1 MKKLPLTDSAW
12 LTMES
17 DTTPMHVGSLQ
28 LFELPN
34 NAPDD
39 YLQQLMQRWLTFD
52 EPQPPFN
59 QKLVY
64 PLKGLKQPHWDTDT
78 EFDIGYHVRHS
89 ALPRPGRVR
98 ELLVLVSRL
107 HGSLLDR
114 SRPMWELHLIEGL
127 EGKRF
132 AIYTKMHHSVVDGMA
147 GMRLLQ
153 SSLSERADQLD
164 QPPPWAMQRA
174 PKKSSKRSPAEAG
187 EEAAATALPKQ
198 MLGNLAGNAGSIPAL
213 ISGGRKSLGA
223 DRKIKAVA
231 PYQAPK
237 SLINQRVS
245 KARRFV
251 AESYS
256 LERIKAIGKQHGA
269 TVNDIVM
276 AMCAG
281 ALRRYLSEHDALPD
295 KPLIGDA
302 PVSIRPADQAEA
314 GGNAISIILMD
325 LATNEADP
333 LKRLARIRESMQ
345 AGKDKLGAMSRK
357 QILNYTTLVMLP
369 FTIGQ
374 LIGTAGRVRPMF
386 NLVISNVPGPKKSLY
401 LNGARMQGMYPVSLL
416 FNGQALNVTVT
427 SYVDSLDFGVIA
439 CRRSLPQVQ
448 RLLDHLEASLAEL
461 EARN

>member
-1 MKKLPLTDSAW
+1 M
-12 LTMES
+12 
-17 DTTPMHVGSLQ
+17 
-28 LFELPN
+28 
-34 NAPDD
+34 
-39 YLQQLMQRWLTFD
+39 
-52 EPQPPFN
+52 
-59 QKLVY
+59 
-64 PLKGLKQPHWDTDT
+64 
-78 EFDIGYHVRHS
+78 
-89 ALPRPGRVR
+89 
-98 ELLVLVSRL
+98 
-107 HGSLLDR
+107 
-114 SRPMWELHLIEGL
+114 
-127 EGKRF
+127 
-132 AIYTKMHHSVVDGMA
+132 
-147 GMRLLQ
+147 
-153 SSLSERADQLD
+153 
-164 QPPPWAMQRA
+164 
-174 PKKSSKRSPAEAG
+174 
-187 EEAAATALPKQ
+187 
-198 MLGNLAGNAGSIPAL
+198 
-213 ISGGRKSLGA
+213 GA

-237 SLINQRVS
+237 SIINQRVS

-256 LERIKAIGKQHGA
+256 LDRIKAIGKQHGA

-276 AMCAG
+276 ATCAG

-461 EARN
+461 EARS